1 MVAIT
6 RQTLSRPL
14 LGPASYLASRGK
26 LPLSTRTGHAAH
38 SSLAAFE
45 QLIADYLP
53 LEQVKLV
60 RRAYYY
66 SEQAHY
72 GQTRRSGEPYV
83 THPLAVACVLA
94 RMHMDAQSLMAAL
107 LHDVIEDTGVTKK
120 DIGAQFGT
128 EVADLVDG
136 VSKLTH
142 VEFDSAEQRQAENF
156 QKMTLAMAKDIR
168 VILVKLADRLHNM
181 RTLGVLNREKIK
193 RIATETLDIYA
204 PIAMRLGMNE
214 IRLEFEDLGLKAL
227 YPMRARRLEAA
238 RRAASGNRKQLIEQI
253 RGQLSQTLK
262 REALTATVVG
272 REKHLYSIYQKMK
285 AKRKSFADVM
295 DIFAFRLIVDS
306 VDDCY
311 RALGMVH
318 SLYKPVP
325 GEFKDYIAIPKA
337 NGYQSLHTVLKGMHG
352 VPIEIQIR
360 THEMEDMA
368 NNGIAAHW
376 LYKSDEGTTSM
387 SHTRA
392 REWVQGLLEMQQ
404 RAGDSLEFIE
414 NVKIDLFPDEVYVF
428 TPRGDILELPKG
440 SCGIDF
446 AYAVHTDI
454 GNHCVAARV
463 SNQLVPL
470 SEPLESGATIEIVT
484 SPTGRPS
491 PSWLNWVVTARA
503 RTHIRHFLKDQRRD
517 DSLALG
523 KNLLDRALMA
533 HDTRLSAID
542 DATMH
547 TALAAL
553 GKADIDALAID
564 VALGN
569 TLPHIAV
576 AHLTNRYDDA
586 AVSGEGAT
594 LGIRGTEGVGVAYA
608 KCCCPLPGDAIQGYL
623 GQERGLVVHRDSCR
637 NLIDLREQRDR
648 LMSLHWDEDIDRTYP
663 VGLRVQVENRR
674 GMIAV
679 LATRLSSIGL
689 NIERIA
695 TQNKDIQF
703 TFVDLELQVS
713 SRIHLARVMKRI
725 RIIEGVLKVTRS
737 ARR

>member
-1 MVAIT
+1 MVAT
-6 RQTLSRPL
+6 TLQALSGSFSGLSAR
-14 LGPASYLASRGK
+14 LGHS
-26 LPLSTRTGHAAH
+26 STAVPPVGHFSN

-53 LEQVKLV
+53 LDQAQQV

-83 THPLAVACVLA
+83 SHPLAVASILA
-94 RMHMDAQSLMAAL
+94 RMHMDSQSLMAAL
-107 LHDVIEDTGVTKK
+107 LHDVIEDTGVNKE
-120 DIGAQFGT
+120 DIRAQFGE
-128 EVADLVDG
+128 EVAELVDG

-142 VEFDSAEQRQAENF
+142 VEFDSVELRQAENF

-181 RTLGVLNREKIK
+181 RTLGVLNREKVK
-193 RIATETLDIYA
+193 RIAGETLDIYA

-214 IRLEFEDLGLKAL
+214 VRMEFEDLGLKAL

-238 RRAASGNRKQLIEQI
+238 RKAASGNRKQLVDQI
-253 RGQLSQTLK
+253 KDQVTQALA
-262 REALTATVVG
+262 REGLAATVIG
-272 REKHLYSIYQKMK
+272 REKHLFSIYSKMK
-285 AKRKSFADVM
+285 AKRKSFSEVM

-376 LYKSDEGTTSM
+376 LYKTEEAGASI

-392 REWVQGLLEMQQ
+392 REWVQGLLEIQQ

-440 SCGIDF
+440 ACAIDF
-446 AYAVHTDI
+446 AYAVHSDI
-454 GNHCVAARV
+454 GDRCVAARV

-470 SEPLESGATIEIVT
+470 SEPLESGATVEIVT
-484 SPTGRPS
+484 SPSGRPS

-503 RTHIRHFLKDQRRD
+503 RTHIRHFLKDQRRE

-523 KNLLDRALMA
+523 RNLLDRALMA
-533 HDTRLSAID
+533 HDTRLSAIEQD
-542 DATMH
+542 VMSA
-547 TALAAL
+547 ALAAL
-553 GKADIDALAID
+553 GKADIETLLVD

-576 AHLTNRYDDA
+576 AHMISQQEGSILH
-586 AVSGEGAT
+586 GEGAT
-594 LGIRGTEGVGVAYA
+594 LGIRGTEGVGVTYA

-623 GQERGLVVHRDSCR
+623 GQEKGLMVHRDNCR
-637 NLIDLREQRDR
+637 NLIELRDQPDR
-648 LMSLHWDEDIDRTYP
+648 LISLHWDDAIDRTYP
-663 VGLRVQVENRR
+663 IGLRVQVENRR

-679 LATRLSSIGL
+679 LATRLSSMGL

-695 TQNKDIQF
+695 TQNKDVQV

-713 SRIHLARVMKRI
+713 SRTHLARVMKRL
-725 RIIEGVLKVTRS
+725 RTIEGVLKVFRS
-737 ARR
+737 GRR

>member
-1 MVAIT
+1 MVAT
-6 RQTLSRPL
+6 TLQALSGSFSGLSAR
-14 LGPASYLASRGK
+14 LGHS
-26 LPLSTRTGHAAH
+26 STAVPPVGHFSN

-53 LEQVKLV
+53 LDQAQQV

-83 THPLAVACVLA
+83 SHPLAVASILA
-94 RMHMDAQSLMAAL
+94 RMHMDSQSLMAAL
-107 LHDVIEDTGVTKK
+107 LHDVIEDTGVNKE
-120 DIGAQFGT
+120 DIRAQFGE
-128 EVADLVDG
+128 EVAELVDG

-142 VEFDSAEQRQAENF
+142 VEFDSVELRQAENF

-181 RTLGVLNREKIK
+181 RTLGVLNREKVK
-193 RIATETLDIYA
+193 RIAGETLDIYA

-214 IRLEFEDLGLKAL
+214 VRMEFEDLGLKAL

-238 RRAASGNRKQLIEQI
+238 RKAASGNRKQLVDQI
-253 RGQLSQTLK
+253 KDQVTQALA
-262 REALTATVVG
+262 REGLAATVIG
-272 REKHLYSIYQKMK
+272 REKHLFSIYSKMK
-285 AKRKSFADVM
+285 AKRKSFSEVM

-376 LYKSDEGTTSM
+376 LYKTEEAGVSI

-392 REWVQGLLEMQQ
+392 REWVQGLLEIQQ

-440 SCGIDF
+440 ACAIDF
-446 AYAVHTDI
+446 AYAVHSDI
-454 GNHCVAARV
+454 GDRCVAARV

-470 SEPLESGATIEIVT
+470 SEPLESGATVEIVT
-484 SPTGRPS
+484 SPSGRPS

-503 RTHIRHFLKDQRRD
+503 RTHIRHFLKDQRRE

-523 KNLLDRALMA
+523 RNLLDRALMA
-533 HDTRLSAID
+533 HDTRLSAIEQD
-542 DATMH
+542 VMSA
-547 TALAAL
+547 ALAAL
-553 GKADIDALAID
+553 GKADIETLLVD

-576 AHLTNRYDDA
+576 AHMISQQEGSILH
-586 AVSGEGAT
+586 GEGAT
-594 LGIRGTEGVGVAYA
+594 LGIRGTEGVGVTYA

-623 GQERGLVVHRDSCR
+623 GQEKGLMVHRDNCR
-637 NLIDLREQRDR
+637 NLIELRDQPDR
-648 LMSLHWDEDIDRTYP
+648 LISLHWDDAIDRTYP
-663 VGLRVQVENRR
+663 IGLRVQVENRR

-679 LATRLSSIGL
+679 LATRLSSMGL

-695 TQNKDIQF
+695 TQNKDVQV

-713 SRIHLARVMKRI
+713 SRTHLASVMKRL
-725 RIIEGVLKVTRS
+725 RTIEGVLKVFRS
-737 ARR
+737 GRR

>member
-1 MVAIT
+1 MVAT
-6 RQTLSRPL
+6 TLQALSGSFSGLSAR
-14 LGPASYLASRGK
+14 LGYSGAAVP
-26 LPLSTRTGHAAH
+26 PVGHFSN

-53 LEQVKLV
+53 LDQAQQV

-83 THPLAVACVLA
+83 SHPLAVASILA
-94 RMHMDAQSLMAAL
+94 RMHMDSQSLMAAL
-107 LHDVIEDTGVTKK
+107 LHDVIEDTGVNKE
-120 DIGAQFGT
+120 DIRAQFGE
-128 EVADLVDG
+128 EVAELVDG

-142 VEFDSAEQRQAENF
+142 VEFDSVELRQAENF

-181 RTLGVLNREKIK
+181 RTLGVLNREKVK
-193 RIATETLDIYA
+193 RIAGETLDIYA

-214 IRLEFEDLGLKAL
+214 VRMEFEDLGLKAL

-238 RRAASGNRKQLIEQI
+238 RKAASGNRKQLVDQI
-253 RGQLSQTLK
+253 KDQVTQTLA
-262 REALTATVVG
+262 REGLAATVIG
-272 REKHLYSIYQKMK
+272 REKHLFSIYSKMK
-285 AKRKSFADVM
+285 AKRKSFSEVM

-311 RALGMVH
+311 RALGVVH

-376 LYKSDEGTTSM
+376 LYKTEEAGVSI

-440 SCGIDF
+440 ACAIDF
-446 AYAVHTDI
+446 AYAVHSDI
-454 GNHCVAARV
+454 GDRCVAARV

-470 SEPLESGATIEIVT
+470 SEPLESGATVEIVT
-484 SPTGRPS
+484 SPSGRPS

-503 RTHIRHFLKDQRRD
+503 RTHIRHFLKDQRRE

-523 KNLLDRALMA
+523 RNLLDRALMA
-533 HDTRLSAID
+533 HDTRLSAIEQD
-542 DATMH
+542 VMSA
-547 TALAAL
+547 ALAAL
-553 GKADIDALAID
+553 GKADIETLLVD

-576 AHLTNRYDDA
+576 AHMISQQEGSILH
-586 AVSGEGAT
+586 GEGAT
-594 LGIRGTEGVGVAYA
+594 LGIRGTEGVGVTYA

-623 GQERGLVVHRDSCR
+623 GQEKGLMVHRDNCR
-637 NLIDLREQRDR
+637 NLIELRDQPDR
-648 LMSLHWDEDIDRTYP
+648 LISLHWDDAIDRTYP
-663 VGLRVQVENRR
+663 IGLRVQVENRR

-679 LATRLSSIGL
+679 LATRLSSMGL

-695 TQNKDIQF
+695 TQNKDVQV

-713 SRIHLARVMKRI
+713 SRTHLASVMKRL
-725 RIIEGVLKVTRS
+725 RTIEGVLKVFRS
-737 ARR
+737 GRR

>member
-1 MVAIT
+1 MVAT
-6 RQTLSRPL
+6 TLQALSGSFPGISSRR
-14 LGPASYLASRGK
+14 ATNTSTASR
-26 LPLSTRTGHAAH
+26 TGQFAN
-38 SSLAAFE
+38 SSLASFE

-53 LEQVKLV
+53 LDQAQQV

-83 THPLAVACVLA
+83 THPLAVASILA
-94 RMHMDAQSLMAAL
+94 RMHMDSQSLMAAL
-107 LHDVIEDTGVTKK
+107 LHDVIEDTGVNKE
-120 DIGAQFGT
+120 DIGAQFGE
-128 EVADLVDG
+128 EVAELVDG

-142 VEFDSAEQRQAENF
+142 VEFDSVELRQAENF
-156 QKMTLAMAKDIR
+156 QKMTLAMARDIR

-193 RIATETLDIYA
+193 RIASETLDIYA

-214 IRLEFEDLGLKAL
+214 VRMEFEDLGLKAL

-238 RRAASGNRKQLIEQI
+238 RRAASGNRKQLIDQI
-253 RGQLSQTLK
+253 RGQLSQTLD
-262 REALTATVVG
+262 REGLTATVVG
-272 REKHLYSIYQKMK
+272 REKHLFSIYSKMK
-285 AKRKSFADVM
+285 AKRKSFSEVM
-295 DIFAFRLIVDS
+295 DIFAFRLLVDS

-376 LYKSDEGTTSM
+376 LYKSEETGANI

-440 SCGIDF
+440 SCAVDF
-446 AYAVHTDI
+446 AYAVHSDI
-454 GNHCVAARV
+454 GNQCVAARV

-470 SEPLESGATIEIVT
+470 SEPLESGATVEIVT

-503 RTHIRHFLKDQRRD
+503 RTHIRHFLKDQREE

-523 KNLLDRALMA
+523 RNLLDRALMA
-533 HDTRLSAID
+533 HDLRLSAID
-542 DATMH
+542 ENTMQA
-547 TALAAL
+547 ALKAL
-553 GKADIDALAID
+553 GKNDVNSLLID

-576 AHLTNRYDDA
+576 AQLTQTSGESVVA
-586 AVSGEGAT
+586 GEGAT
-594 LGIRGTEGVGVAYA
+594 LGIRGTEGMSVTYA
-608 KCCCPLPGDAIQGYL
+608 KCCCPLPGDPIQGYL
-623 GQERGLVVHRDSCR
+623 SQEKGLMVHRESCR
-637 NLIDLREQRDR
+637 NLVEHRDQPDR
-648 LMSLHWDEDIDRTYP
+648 LISLHWDDVVERTYP

-679 LATRLSSIGL
+679 LATRLSAMGL

-695 TQNKDIQF
+695 TQNKDVEF
-703 TFVDLELQVS
+703 TFVDLELQVT
-713 SRIHLARVMKRI
+713 SRTHLAHAMKRL
-725 RIIEGVLKVTRS
+725 RSVDGVLKVVRA

>member
-1 MVAIT
+1 M
-6 RQTLSRPL
+6 
-14 LGPASYLASRGK
+14 
-26 LPLSTRTGHAAH
+26 
-38 SSLAAFE
+38 
-45 QLIADYLP
+45 
-53 LEQVKLV
+53 
-60 RRAYYY
+60 
-66 SEQAHY
+66 
-72 GQTRRSGEPYV
+72 
-83 THPLAVACVLA
+83 
-94 RMHMDAQSLMAAL
+94 
-107 LHDVIEDTGVTKK
+107 IEDTGVNKE
-120 DIGAQFGT
+120 DIGAQFGE
-128 EVADLVDG
+128 EVAELVDG

-142 VEFDSAEQRQAENF
+142 VEFDSVELRQAENF

-181 RTLGVLNREKIK
+181 RTLGVLNREKVK
-193 RIATETLDIYA
+193 RIAGETLDIYA

-214 IRLEFEDLGLKAL
+214 VRMEFEDLGLKAL

-238 RRAASGNRKQLIEQI
+238 RKAASGNRKQLVDQI
-253 RGQLSQTLK
+253 KDQLTQTLA
-262 REALTATVVG
+262 REGLAATVIG
-272 REKHLYSIYQKMK
+272 REKHLFSIYSKMK
-285 AKRKSFADVM
+285 AKRKSFSEVM

-376 LYKSDEGTTSM
+376 LYKTEEAGVSI

-440 SCGIDF
+440 ACAIDF
-446 AYAVHTDI
+446 AYAVHSDI
-454 GNHCVAARV
+454 GDRCVAARV

-470 SEPLESGATIEIVT
+470 SEPLESGATVEIVT
-484 SPTGRPS
+484 SPSGRPS

-503 RTHIRHFLKDQRRD
+503 RTHIRHFLKDQRRE

-523 KNLLDRALMA
+523 RNLLDRALMA

-542 DATMH
+542 QDMMSA
-547 TALAAL
+547 ALAAL
-553 GKADIDALAID
+553 GKADIETLLVD

-569 TLPHIAV
+569 TLPHIAI
-576 AHLTNRYDDA
+576 AHMISQQEGSILH
-586 AVSGEGAT
+586 GEGAT
-594 LGIRGTEGVGVAYA
+594 LGIRGTEGVGVTYA

-623 GQERGLVVHRDSCR
+623 GQEKGLMVHRDNCR
-637 NLIDLREQRDR
+637 NLIELRDQPDR
-648 LMSLHWDEDIDRTYP
+648 LISLHWDDAIDRTYP
-663 VGLRVQVENRR
+663 IGLRVQVENRR

-679 LATRLSSIGL
+679 LATRLSSMGL

-695 TQNKDIQF
+695 TQNKDVQV

-713 SRIHLARVMKRI
+713 SRTHLARVMKRL
-725 RIIEGVLKVTRS
+725 RTIEGVLKVFRS
-737 ARR
+737 GRR

>member
-1 MVAIT
+1 MVAT
-6 RQTLSRPL
+6 TLQALSGSFPGVSSRR
-14 LGPASYLASRGK
+14 ATNTSTASR
-26 LPLSTRTGHAAH
+26 TGQFAN
-38 SSLAAFE
+38 SSLASFE

-53 LEQVKLV
+53 LDQAQQV

-83 THPLAVACVLA
+83 THPLAVASILA
-94 RMHMDAQSLMAAL
+94 RMHMDSQSLMAAL
-107 LHDVIEDTGVTKK
+107 LHDVIEDTGVNKE
-120 DIGAQFGT
+120 DIGAQFGE
-128 EVADLVDG
+128 EVAELVDG

-142 VEFDSAEQRQAENF
+142 VEFDSVELRQAENF
-156 QKMTLAMAKDIR
+156 QKMTLAMARDIR

-193 RIATETLDIYA
+193 RIASETLDIYA

-214 IRLEFEDLGLKAL
+214 VRMEFEDLGLKAL

-238 RRAASGNRKQLIEQI
+238 RRAASGNRKQLIDQI
-253 RGQLSQTLK
+253 RGQLSQTLD
-262 REALTATVVG
+262 REGLTATVVG
-272 REKHLYSIYQKMK
+272 REKHLFSIYSKMK
-285 AKRKSFADVM
+285 AKRKSFSEVM
-295 DIFAFRLIVDS
+295 DIFAFRLLVDS

-376 LYKSDEGTTSM
+376 LYKSEETGANI

-440 SCGIDF
+440 SCAVDF
-446 AYAVHTDI
+446 AYAVHSDI
-454 GNHCVAARV
+454 GNQCVAARV

-470 SEPLESGATIEIVT
+470 SEPLESGATVEIVT

-503 RTHIRHFLKDQRRD
+503 RTHIRHFLKDQREE

-523 KNLLDRALMA
+523 RNLLDRALMA
-533 HDTRLSAID
+533 HDLRLSAID
-542 DATMH
+542 ENTMQ
-547 TALAAL
+547 AAL
-553 GKADIDALAID
+553 KAKKKNDVNSLLID

-576 AHLTNRYDDA
+576 AQLTQTSGESVVA
-586 AVSGEGAT
+586 GEGAT
-594 LGIRGTEGVGVAYA
+594 LGIRGTEGMSVTYA
-608 KCCCPLPGDAIQGYL
+608 KCCCPLPGDPIQGYL
-623 GQERGLVVHRDSCR
+623 SQEKGLMVHRESCR
-637 NLIDLREQRDR
+637 NLVEHRDQPDR
-648 LMSLHWDEDIDRTYP
+648 LISLHWDDVVERTYP

-679 LATRLSSIGL
+679 LATRLSAMGL

-695 TQNKDIQF
+695 TQNKDVEF
-703 TFVDLELQVS
+703 TFVDLELQVT
-713 SRIHLARVMKRI
+713 SRTHLAHAMKRL
-725 RIIEGVLKVTRS
+725 RSVDGVLKVVRA

>member
-1 MVAIT
+1 MVAT
-6 RQTLSRPL
+6 TLQALSGSFSGLSAR
-14 LGPASYLASRGK
+14 LGHSGAAVP
-26 LPLSTRTGHAAH
+26 PVGHFSN

-53 LEQVKLV
+53 LDQAQQV

-83 THPLAVACVLA
+83 SHPLAVASILA

-107 LHDVIEDTGVTKK
+107 LHDVIEDTGVNKE
-120 DIGAQFGT
+120 DIGAQFGE
-128 EVADLVDG
+128 EVAELVDG

-142 VEFDSAEQRQAENF
+142 VEFDSVELRQAENF

-181 RTLGVLNREKIK
+181 RTLGVLNREKVK
-193 RIATETLDIYA
+193 RIAGETLDIYA

-214 IRLEFEDLGLKAL
+214 VRMEFEDLGLKAL

-238 RRAASGNRKQLIEQI
+238 RKAASGNRKQLVDQI
-253 RGQLSQTLK
+253 KDQLTQTLA
-262 REALTATVVG
+262 REGLAATVIG
-272 REKHLYSIYQKMK
+272 REKHLFSIYSKMK
-285 AKRKSFADVM
+285 AKRKSFSEVM

-376 LYKSDEGTTSM
+376 LYKTEEAGVSI

-440 SCGIDF
+440 ACAIDF
-446 AYAVHTDI
+446 AYAVHSDI
-454 GNHCVAARV
+454 GDRCVAARV

-470 SEPLESGATIEIVT
+470 SEPLESGATVEIVT
-484 SPTGRPS
+484 SPSGRPS

-503 RTHIRHFLKDQRRD
+503 RTHIRHFLKDQRRE

-523 KNLLDRALMA
+523 RNLLDRALMA

-542 DATMH
+542 QDMMSA
-547 TALAAL
+547 ALAAL
-553 GKADIDALAID
+553 GKADIETLLVD

-569 TLPHIAV
+569 TLPHIAI
-576 AHLTNRYDDA
+576 AHMISQQEGSILH
-586 AVSGEGAT
+586 GEGAT
-594 LGIRGTEGVGVAYA
+594 LGIRGTEGVGVTYA

-623 GQERGLVVHRDSCR
+623 GQEKGLMVHRDNCR
-637 NLIDLREQRDR
+637 NLIELRDQPDR
-648 LMSLHWDEDIDRTYP
+648 LISLHWDDAIDRTYP
-663 VGLRVQVENRR
+663 IGLRVQVENRR

-679 LATRLSSIGL
+679 LATRLSSMGL

-695 TQNKDIQF
+695 TQNKDVQV

-713 SRIHLARVMKRI
+713 SRTHLARVMKRL
-725 RIIEGVLKVTRS
+725 RTIEGVLKVFRS
-737 ARR
+737 GRR

>member
-1 MVAIT
+1 M
-6 RQTLSRPL
+6 
-14 LGPASYLASRGK
+14 AS
-26 LPLSTRTGHAAH
+26 
-38 SSLAAFE
+38 FE

-53 LEQVKLV
+53 LDQAQQV

-83 THPLAVACVLA
+83 THPLAVASILA
-94 RMHMDAQSLMAAL
+94 RMHMDSQSLMAAL
-107 LHDVIEDTGVTKK
+107 LHDVIEDTGVNKE
-120 DIGAQFGT
+120 DIGAQFGE
-128 EVADLVDG
+128 EVAELVDG

-142 VEFDSAEQRQAENF
+142 VEFDSVELRQAENF
-156 QKMTLAMAKDIR
+156 QKMTLAMARDIR

-193 RIATETLDIYA
+193 RIASETLDIYA

-214 IRLEFEDLGLKAL
+214 VRMEFEDLGLKAL

-238 RRAASGNRKQLIEQI
+238 RRAASGNRKQLIDQI
-253 RGQLSQTLK
+253 RGQLSQTLD
-262 REALTATVVG
+262 REGLTATVVG
-272 REKHLYSIYQKMK
+272 REKHLFSIYSKMK
-285 AKRKSFADVM
+285 AKRKSFSEVM
-295 DIFAFRLIVDS
+295 DIFAFRLLVDS

-376 LYKSDEGTTSM
+376 LYKSEETGANI

-440 SCGIDF
+440 SCAVDF
-446 AYAVHTDI
+446 AYAVHSDI
-454 GNHCVAARV
+454 GNQCVAARV

-470 SEPLESGATIEIVT
+470 SEPLESGATVEIVT

-503 RTHIRHFLKDQRRD
+503 RTHIRHFLKDQREE

-523 KNLLDRALMA
+523 RNLLDRALMA
-533 HDTRLSAID
+533 HDLRLSAID
-542 DATMH
+542 ENTMQA
-547 TALAAL
+547 ALKAL
-553 GKADIDALAID
+553 GKNDVNSLLID

-576 AHLTNRYDDA
+576 AQLTQTSGESVVA
-586 AVSGEGAT
+586 GEGAT
-594 LGIRGTEGVGVAYA
+594 LGIRGTEGMSVTYA
-608 KCCCPLPGDAIQGYL
+608 KCCCPLPGDPIQGYL
-623 GQERGLVVHRDSCR
+623 SQEKGLMVHRESCR
-637 NLIDLREQRDR
+637 NLVEHRDQPDR
-648 LMSLHWDEDIDRTYP
+648 LISLHWDDVVERTYP

-679 LATRLSSIGL
+679 LATRLSAIGL

-695 TQNKDIQF
+695 TQNKDVEF
-703 TFVDLELQVS
+703 TFVDLELQVT
-713 SRIHLARVMKRI
+713 SRTHLAHAMKRL
-725 RIIEGVLKVTRS
+725 RSVDGVLKVVRA

>member
-1 MVAIT
+1 
-6 RQTLSRPL
+6 
-14 LGPASYLASRGK
+14 LAS
-26 LPLSTRTGHAAH
+26 
-38 SSLAAFE
+38 FE

-53 LEQVKLV
+53 LDQAQQV

-83 THPLAVACVLA
+83 THPLAVASILA
-94 RMHMDAQSLMAAL
+94 RMHMDSQSLMAAL
-107 LHDVIEDTGVTKK
+107 LHDVIEDTGVNKE
-120 DIGAQFGT
+120 DIGAQFGE
-128 EVADLVDG
+128 EVAELVDG

-142 VEFDSAEQRQAENF
+142 VEFDSVELRQAENF
-156 QKMTLAMAKDIR
+156 QKMTLAMARDIR

-193 RIATETLDIYA
+193 RIASETLDIYA

-214 IRLEFEDLGLKAL
+214 VRMEFEDLGLKAL

-238 RRAASGNRKQLIEQI
+238 RRAASGNRKQLIDQI
-253 RGQLSQTLK
+253 RGQLSQTLD
-262 REALTATVVG
+262 REGLTATVVG
-272 REKHLYSIYQKMK
+272 REKHLFSIYSKMK
-285 AKRKSFADVM
+285 AKRKSFSEVM
-295 DIFAFRLIVDS
+295 DIFAFRLLVDS

-376 LYKSDEGTTSM
+376 LYKSEETGANI

-440 SCGIDF
+440 SCAVDF
-446 AYAVHTDI
+446 AYAVHSDI
-454 GNHCVAARV
+454 GNQCVAARV

-470 SEPLESGATIEIVT
+470 SEPLESGATVEIVT

-503 RTHIRHFLKDQRRD
+503 RTHIRHFLKDQREE

-523 KNLLDRALMA
+523 RNLLDRALMA
-533 HDTRLSAID
+533 HDLRLSAID
-542 DATMH
+542 ENTMQA
-547 TALAAL
+547 ALKAL
-553 GKADIDALAID
+553 GKNDVNSLLID

-576 AHLTNRYDDA
+576 AQLTQTSGESVVA
-586 AVSGEGAT
+586 GEGAT
-594 LGIRGTEGVGVAYA
+594 LGIRGTEGMSVTYA
-608 KCCCPLPGDAIQGYL
+608 KCCCPLPGDPIQGYL
-623 GQERGLVVHRDSCR
+623 SQEKGLMVHRESCR
-637 NLIDLREQRDR
+637 NLVEHRDQPDR
-648 LMSLHWDEDIDRTYP
+648 LISLHWDDVVERTYP

-679 LATRLSSIGL
+679 LATRLSAMGL

-695 TQNKDIQF
+695 TQNKDVEF
-703 TFVDLELQVS
+703 TFVDLELQVT
-713 SRIHLARVMKRI
+713 SRTHLAHAMKRL
-725 RIIEGVLKVTRS
+725 RSVDGVLKVVRA

>member
-1 MVAIT
+1 MVAT
-6 RQTLSRPL
+6 TLQALSGSFSGLSAR
-14 LGPASYLASRGK
+14 LGHS
-26 LPLSTRTGHAAH
+26 STAVPPVGHFSN

-53 LEQVKLV
+53 LDQAQQV

-83 THPLAVACVLA
+83 SHPLAVASILA
-94 RMHMDAQSLMAAL
+94 RMHMDSQSLMAAL
-107 LHDVIEDTGVTKK
+107 LHDVIEDTGVNKE
-120 DIGAQFGT
+120 DIRAQFGE
-128 EVADLVDG
+128 EVAELVDG

-142 VEFDSAEQRQAENF
+142 VEFDSVELRQAENF

-181 RTLGVLNREKIK
+181 RTLGVLNREKVK
-193 RIATETLDIYA
+193 RIAGETLDIYA

-214 IRLEFEDLGLKAL
+214 VRMEFEDLGLKAL

-238 RRAASGNRKQLIEQI
+238 RKAASGNRKQLVDQI
-253 RGQLSQTLK
+253 KDQLTQTLA
-262 REALTATVVG
+262 REGLAATVIG
-272 REKHLYSIYQKMK
+272 REKHLFSIYSKMK
-285 AKRKSFADVM
+285 AKRKSFSEVM

-376 LYKSDEGTTSM
+376 LYKTEEAGVSI

-440 SCGIDF
+440 ACAIDF
-446 AYAVHTDI
+446 AYAVHSDI
-454 GNHCVAARV
+454 GDRCVAARV

-470 SEPLESGATIEIVT
+470 SEPLESGATVEIVT
-484 SPTGRPS
+484 SPSGRPS

-503 RTHIRHFLKDQRRD
+503 RTHIRHFLKDQRRE

-523 KNLLDRALMA
+523 RNLLDRALMA

-542 DATMH
+542 QDMMSS
-547 TALAAL
+547 ALAAL
-553 GKADIDALAID
+553 GKADIETLLVD

-576 AHLTNRYDDA
+576 AHMISQQEGSILH
-586 AVSGEGAT
+586 GEGAT
-594 LGIRGTEGVGVAYA
+594 LGIRGTEGVGVTYA

-623 GQERGLVVHRDSCR
+623 GQEKGLMVHRDNCR
-637 NLIDLREQRDR
+637 NLIELRDQPDR
-648 LMSLHWDEDIDRTYP
+648 LISLHWDDAIDRTYP
-663 VGLRVQVENRR
+663 IGLRVQVENRR

-679 LATRLSSIGL
+679 LATRLSSMGL

-695 TQNKDIQF
+695 TQNKDVQV

-713 SRIHLARVMKRI
+713 SRTHLARVMKRL
-725 RIIEGVLKVTRS
+725 RTIEGVLKVSRS
-737 ARR
+737 GRR

>member
-1 MVAIT
+1 
-6 RQTLSRPL
+6 
-14 LGPASYLASRGK
+14 LAS
-26 LPLSTRTGHAAH
+26 
-38 SSLAAFE
+38 FE

-53 LEQVKLV
+53 LDQAQQV

-83 THPLAVACVLA
+83 THPLAVASILA
-94 RMHMDAQSLMAAL
+94 RMHMDSQSLMAAL
-107 LHDVIEDTGVTKK
+107 LHDVIEDTGVNKE
-120 DIGAQFGT
+120 DIGAQFGE
-128 EVADLVDG
+128 EVAELVDG

-142 VEFDSAEQRQAENF
+142 VEFDSVELRQAENF
-156 QKMTLAMAKDIR
+156 QKMTLAMARDIR

-193 RIATETLDIYA
+193 RIASETLDIYA

-214 IRLEFEDLGLKAL
+214 VRMEFEDLGLKAL

-238 RRAASGNRKQLIEQI
+238 RRAASGNRKQLIDQI
-253 RGQLSQTLK
+253 RGQLSQTLD
-262 REALTATVVG
+262 REGLTATVVG
-272 REKHLYSIYQKMK
+272 REKHLFSIYSKMK
-285 AKRKSFADVM
+285 AKRKSFSEVM
-295 DIFAFRLIVDS
+295 DIFAFRLLVDS

-376 LYKSDEGTTSM
+376 LYKSEETGANI

-392 REWVQGLLEMQQ
+392 REWVLGLLEMQQ

-440 SCGIDF
+440 SCAVDF
-446 AYAVHTDI
+446 AYAVHSDI
-454 GNHCVAARV
+454 GNQCVAARV

-470 SEPLESGATIEIVT
+470 SEPLESGATVEIVT

-503 RTHIRHFLKDQRRD
+503 RTHIRHFLKDQREE

-523 KNLLDRALMA
+523 RNLLDRALMA
-533 HDTRLSAID
+533 HDLRLSAID
-542 DATMH
+542 ENTMQA
-547 TALAAL
+547 ALKAL
-553 GKADIDALAID
+553 GKNDVNSLLID

-576 AHLTNRYDDA
+576 AQLTQTSGESVVA
-586 AVSGEGAT
+586 GEGAT
-594 LGIRGTEGVGVAYA
+594 LGIRGTEGMSVTYA
-608 KCCCPLPGDAIQGYL
+608 KCCCPLPGDPIQGYL
-623 GQERGLVVHRDSCR
+623 SQEKGLMVHRESCR
-637 NLIDLREQRDR
+637 NLVEHRDQPDR
-648 LMSLHWDEDIDRTYP
+648 LISLHWDNVVERTYP

-679 LATRLSSIGL
+679 LATRLSAMGL

-695 TQNKDIQF
+695 TQNKDVEF
-703 TFVDLELQVS
+703 TFVDLELQVT
-713 SRIHLARVMKRI
+713 SRTHLAHAMKRL
-725 RIIEGVLKVTRS
+725 RSVDGVLKVVRA

>member
-1 MVAIT
+1 MVAT
-6 RQTLSRPL
+6 TLQALS
-14 LGPASYLASRGK
+14 GS
-26 LPLSTRTGHAAH
+26 LPGISTRPGQKPSAHSIPREGHAAN

-53 LEQVKLV
+53 LEQAQLV

-83 THPLAVACVLA
+83 THPLAVASILA

-107 LHDVIEDTGVTKK
+107 LHDVIEDTGVNKE
-120 DIGAQFGT
+120 DIGAQFGE
-128 EVADLVDG
+128 EVAELVDG

-142 VEFDSAEQRQAENF
+142 VEFDSVELRQAENF

-193 RIATETLDIYA
+193 RIASETLDIYA
-204 PIAMRLGMNE
+204 PIAMRLGMNDV
-214 IRLEFEDLGLKAL
+214 RMEFEDLGLKAL

-238 RRAASGNRKQLIEQI
+238 RRSASGNRTQLVDQI
-253 RGQLSQTLK
+253 RGQLSQTLN
-262 REALTATVVG
+262 REGLNAAVVG
-272 REKHLYSIYQKMK
+272 REKHLYSIYNKMK
-285 AKRKSFADVM
+285 AKRKSFSQVM

-376 LYKSDEGTTSM
+376 LYKSEETGASI

-440 SCGIDF
+440 SCALDF
-446 AYAVHTDI
+446 AYAVHSDI

-484 SPTGRPS
+484 APTGRPS

-503 RTHIRHFLKDQRRD
+503 RTHIRHFLKDQRRE

-523 KNLLDRALMA
+523 RNLLDRALMA
-533 HDTRLSAID
+533 YGSRLNAIEEETMQSA
-542 DATMH
+542 
-547 TALAAL
+547 LSAL
-553 GKADIDALAID
+553 GKADIETLLVD

-576 AHLTNRYDDA
+576 AHLTITSDDS
-586 AVSGEGAT
+586 AVGGEAAT
-594 LGIRGTEGVGVAYA
+594 LGIRGTEGVGVTYA
-608 KCCCPLPGDAIQGYL
+608 KCCCPLPGDPIQGYL
-623 GQERGLVVHRDSCR
+623 GQEKGLMVHRDSCR
-637 NLIDLREQRDR
+637 NLLEMREQPDR
-648 LMSLHWDEDIDRTYP
+648 LISLHWDEVVERNYP

-679 LATRLSSIGL
+679 LATRLSAIGL

-695 TQNKDIQF
+695 TQNKDVEF

-713 SRIHLARVMKRI
+713 SRTHLAHVMKRL
-725 RIIEGVLKVTRS
+725 RSVEGVLRVVRS